1 MVIVMTD
8 EMPFECAMCGRC
20 CTQRLILLN
29 TDDVFRMADHFKMPV
44 PQFMDKYGVVFAT
57 TGICNTPRLYLRITG
72 DICPFFENGCS
83 IHDIKPLMCRLFPVL
98 KPGQT
103 AGEISAL
110 IKKHAHS
117 EGVLSCK
124 MLSLPDDLPL
134 AVDREAMITSVIY
147 DSMEIIYYSNLDRN
161 DMKFARSL
169 LKALNRD
176 QLRAIVND
184 YLFNGN
190 RESGLVFEQ
199 AMFEMQALC
208 RVADWKKVPCMIDS
222 EGVALEPGMI
232 NILVSQS
239 EAQSIYDLSMKGEI
253 ESIIS
258 QANPSIANPEC
269 CFVSVAMK
277 TSGDNGLMLT
287 FPTVKADLVNIT
299 ADGEVRIC
307 FYPADGSMD
316 EIGALRTQ
324 IDLNSI
330 R

>member
-1 MVIVMTD
+1 MVIAMTD
-8 EMPFECAMCGRC
+8 EMPFECAMCGKC
-20 CTQRLILLN
+20 CSQRLILLN
-29 TDDVFRMADHFKMPV
+29 TDDVFRMADHFKMLV

-57 TGICNTPRLYLRITG
+57 TGSSKAPRLYLQIIG
-72 DICPFFENGCS
+72 DACPFFDNGCS
-83 IHDIKPLMCRLFPVL
+83 IHEIKPLMCRLFPVV

-103 AGEISAL
+103 AGDLAAF

-124 MLSLPDDLPL
+124 MLSLPEDLPL

-161 DMKFARSL
+161 DMQFARSL
-169 LKALNRD
+169 LKALNRS

-190 RESGLVFEQ
+190 QESGLVFEQ

-208 RVADWKKVPCMIDS
+208 RVADWKKVPYLIAS
-222 EGVALEPGMI
+222 ESVVLEPGKLC
-232 NILVSQS
+232 ILVSQS
-239 EAQSIYDLSMKGEI
+239 DALSIYDLSRKGEI

-258 QANPSIANPEC
+258 QANPSVANPEC
-269 CFVSVAMK
+269 CFISVAMK
-277 TSGDNGLMLT
+277 TSGDNGLMLA
-287 FPTVKADLVNIT
+287 FPVVKADLLSVT
-299 ADGEVRIC
+299 SDDQVRIC
-307 FYPADGSMD
+307 FYPVDGSMD
-316 EIGALRTQ
+316 EIGALRAQ
-324 IDLNSI
+324 INLNSL

>member
-1 MVIVMTD
+1 MAD
-8 EMPFECAMCGRC
+8 EMPFECAMCGKC
-20 CTQRLILLN
+20 CSQRLILLN

-57 TGICNTPRLYLRITG
+57 TGICHTPRLYLQIT
-72 DICPFFENGCS
+72 DDVCPFFEERCG
-83 IHDIKPLMCRLFPVL
+83 IHEIKPLMCRLFPVL

-103 AGEISAL
+103 AGDMAAL

-124 MLSLPDDLPL
+124 MLSLPEDLHL

-147 DSMEIIYYSNLDRN
+147 DSMESIYYSNLDRN
-161 DMKFARSL
+161 DMKFEHSL

-176 QLRAIVND
+176 HLRAVVND

-190 RESGLVFEQ
+190 SESGLVFEQ

-208 RVADWKKVPCMIDS
+208 RVADWKKVPHLIAC
-222 EGVALEPGMI
+222 EGVTTEPGKI
-232 NILVSQS
+232 YILVSRS
-239 EAQSIYDLSMKGEI
+239 DALNIYDLSRNGEI
-253 ESIIS
+253 ESIICKANLS
-258 QANPSIANPEC
+258 VANPDC
-269 CFVSVAMK
+269 CFVSVAIK
-277 TSGDNGLMLT
+277 TSGDNGLMLA
-287 FPTVKADLVNIT
+287 FPAVKADLLEVT
-299 ADGEVRIC
+299 SDGQISIC

-324 IDLNSI
+324 IDLKSLS
-330 R
+330 